1 MTADSFSDDLAALG
15 FGVAGRDRRG
25 TVQYARRPN
34 HYLTQW
40 IHDDGAQAL
49 FTWEYELGE
58 FAAAVGWQIGAA
70 ETSMQILYPQHDTR
84 IPRDGAAVASELD
97 RLELQLSRLDLLNP
111 AL

>member
-1 MTADSFSDDLAALG
+1 MSDDSFAQDLAALG

-25 TVQYARRPN
+25 VVQYARRPN

-40 IHDDGAQAL
+40 IHDDGAQVL
-49 FTWEYELGE
+49 FTWEYDLGE
-58 FAAAVGWQIGAA
+58 YVGAIGWQIGAA

-84 IPRDGAAVASELD
+84 IPRDSAAVAGELD